1 MTEQLDQIRAWV
13 ADAMPEVGHH
23 REVCVP
29 ASWWLPILAV
39 VDAAQR
45 QVDEVDCDNDCCD
58 TPLRRAVW
66 ALR

>member
-13 ADAMPEVGHH
+13 ADALPDDDD
-23 REVCVP
+23 EVCVP

-45 QVDEVDCDNDCCD
+45 QVDEVDCDNDCD